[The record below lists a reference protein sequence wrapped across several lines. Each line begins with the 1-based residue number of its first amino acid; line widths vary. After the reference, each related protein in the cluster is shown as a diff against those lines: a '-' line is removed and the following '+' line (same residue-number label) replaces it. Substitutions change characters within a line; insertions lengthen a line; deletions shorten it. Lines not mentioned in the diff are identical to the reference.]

1 MTSNRTR
8 YSKILEFSTA
18 TRISATRNP
27 VIPLKV
33 FVALAKPTLTASS
46 KPFEEPAMISVT
58 LATLGSAIPI
68 TSFFKWM
75 SVCGV
80 YTKTLRN
87 VNEKNIDKF
96 KNCVIKLNFD
106 NIFITYIASGGITE
120 RGWMASRSDEKHDFI
135 HEFIHYLSVE
145 KNASPHT
152 CRCYRRDLEGFEDF
166 LKGTGI
172 SLRPTGGVEIEK
184 VDRIAIR
191 KYLSFLHRK
200 NKKSS
205 IARKLSTLRSFFK
218 YLVREQVI
226 PSNPAKSVSTPK
238 VEKTLPTTLSVDETF
253 RLMESPKSISEQPS
267 ERGKE
272 KSLRDRAIL
281 ELLYSSGLRVS
292 ELVGLNSNQLD
303 LDLGIVRVMGKGR
316 KERIVPVG
324 VKAIEVLKA
333 YSEERGRLKD
343 LRPGGRASGPE
354 GEGAIFINS
363 LGGRLTAR
371 SVGRLIKK
379 YSRVSG
385 IFRKVSPHSLR
396 HTFATH
402 LLDAGA
408 DIREI
413 QEMLGHSSL
422 STTQRYTHVS
432 MGKLMEVYDKAHPRS
447 FKNVGRKAREGKQ

>member
-1 MTSNRTR
+1 MYVS
-8 YSKILEFSTA
+8 STG
-18 TRISATRNP
+18 
-27 VIPLKV
+27 KV
-33 FVALAKPTLTASS
+33 
-46 KPFEEPAMISVT
+46 EM
-58 LATLGSAIPI
+58 G
-68 TSFFKWM
+68 
-75 SVCGV
+75 
-80 YTKTLRN
+80 
-87 VNEKNIDKF
+87 
-96 KNCVIKLNFD
+96 
-106 NIFITYIASGGITE
+106 
-120 RGWMASRSDEKHDFI
+120 
-135 HEFIHYLSVE
+135 
-145 KNASPHT
+145 
-152 CRCYRRDLEGFEDF
+152 
-166 LKGTGI
+166 
-172 SLRPTGGVEIEK
+172 K
-184 VDRIAIR
+184 VDRMAIR

-205 IARKLSTLRSFFK
+205 IARKISTLRSFFK
-218 YLVREQVI
+218 YMVREQVI

-238 VEKTLPTTLSVDETF
+238 VEKTLPTTLTVDEAF
-253 RLMESPKSISEQPS
+253 RLMESPTTISEKPS
-267 ERGKE
+267 EGSKE
-272 KSLRDRAIL
+272 KGLRDRAIL

-324 VKAIEVLKA
+324 VKAIEALEA
-333 YSEERGRLKD
+333 YLEKRGML
-343 LRPGGRASGPE
+343 E
-354 GEGAIFINS
+354 GEEPIFVNS

-371 SVGRLIKK
+371 SVGRLMKR
-379 YSRVSG
+379 YTRHSG

-447 FKNVGRKAREGKQ
+447 FKNVKRGS

>member
-1 MTSNRTR
+1 MAPR
-8 YSKILEFSTA
+8 
-18 TRISATRNP
+18 RI
-27 VIPLKV
+27 
-33 FVALAKPTLTASS
+33 
-46 KPFEEPAMISVT
+46 
-58 LATLGSAIPI
+58 
-68 TSFFKWM
+68 
-75 SVCGV
+75 
-80 YTKTLRN
+80 
-87 VNEKNIDKF
+87 EKRGFIDQ
-96 KNCVIKLNFD
+96 
-106 NIFITYIASGGITE
+106 
-120 RGWMASRSDEKHDFI
+120 
-135 HEFIHYLSVE
+135 FIHYLSIE

-166 LKGTGI
+166 LKNSGTYI
-172 SLRPTGGVEIEK
+172 SSTGKVEMEK
-184 VDRIAIR
+184 VDRMAIR

-205 IARKLSTLRSFFK
+205 IARKISTLRSFFK
-218 YLVREQVI
+218 YMVREQVI
-226 PSNPAKSVSTPK
+226 PSNPAKGVSTPK
-238 VEKTLPTTLSVDETF
+238 VEKTLPTTLTVDEAF
-253 RLMESPKSISEQPS
+253 RLMESPTTISEKPS
-267 ERGKE
+267 EGSKE
-272 KSLRDRAIL
+272 KGLRDRAIL

-324 VKAIEVLKA
+324 TKAIKA
-333 YSEERGRLKD
+333 LEAYLEKRGML
-343 LRPGGRASGPE
+343 E
-354 GEGAIFINS
+354 GEEPIFVNS

-371 SVGRLIKK
+371 SVGRLIKR
-379 YSRVSG
+379 YTRHSG

-447 FKNVGRKAREGKQ
+447 FKNAKRGS

>member
-1 MTSNRTR
+1 M
-8 YSKILEFSTA
+8 
-18 TRISATRNP
+18 
-27 VIPLKV
+27 
-33 FVALAKPTLTASS
+33 
-46 KPFEEPAMISVT
+46 
-58 LATLGSAIPI
+58 
-68 TSFFKWM
+68 
-75 SVCGV
+75 
-80 YTKTLRN
+80 
-87 VNEKNIDKF
+87 
-96 KNCVIKLNFD
+96 
-106 NIFITYIASGGITE
+106 
-120 RGWMASRSDEKHDFI
+120 RGWKVSRSDEKRGFI
-135 HEFIHYLSVE
+135 HQFIHYLSIE

-152 CRCYRRDLEGFEDF
+152 CRCYGKDLQEFEDF
-166 LKGTGI
+166 LKSSGMPLT
-172 SLRPTGGVEIEK
+172 PMGGVEIEK
-184 VDRIAIR
+184 VDRLVIR

-205 IARKLSTLRSFFK
+205 IARKISTLRSFFK

-226 PSNPAKSVSTPK
+226 PSNPAKSISTPK
-238 VEKTLPTTLSVDETF
+238 VEKTLPTTLTVDETF
-253 RLMESPKSISEQPS
+253 RLMESPQRVSKKPSSEGS
-267 ERGKE
+267 RLKR
-272 KSLRDRAIL
+272 LRDQAIL

-303 LDLGIVRVMGKGR
+303 LELGIVRVMGKGR

-324 VKAIEVLKA
+324 MKAIESLKA
-333 YSEERGRLKD
+333 YMEERGVSKGD
-343 LRPGGRASGPE
+343 EP
-354 GEGAIFINS
+354 IFINAS
-363 LGGRLTAR
+363 GGRLTAR

-379 YSRVSG
+379 YSRHSG

-447 FKNVGRKAREGKQ
+447 FRNGSRKHKGNG

>member
-1 MTSNRTR
+1 M
-8 YSKILEFSTA
+8 
-18 TRISATRNP
+18 
-27 VIPLKV
+27 
-33 FVALAKPTLTASS
+33 
-46 KPFEEPAMISVT
+46 
-58 LATLGSAIPI
+58 
-68 TSFFKWM
+68 
-75 SVCGV
+75 
-80 YTKTLRN
+80 
-87 VNEKNIDKF
+87 
-96 KNCVIKLNFD
+96 
-106 NIFITYIASGGITE
+106 ASGSLE
-120 RGWMASRSDEKHDFI
+120 KRGLI
-135 HEFIHYLSVE
+135 HQFIHYLSVE

-152 CRCYRRDLEGFEDF
+152 CRCYQRDLEGFDDF
-166 LKGTGI
+166 LKNSGMYLTSSGE
-172 SLRPTGGVEIEK
+172 VELGK

-205 IARKLSTLRSFFK
+205 IARKISTLRSFFR
-218 YLVREQVI
+218 YLNREQLI

-238 VEKTLPTTLSVDETF
+238 VEKTLPTTLTVDEAF
-253 RLMESPKSISEQPS
+253 RLMESPKSFS
-267 ERGKE
+267 E
-272 KSLRDRAIL
+272 KSSPSGFKNKRLRDRAIL

-292 ELVGLNSNQLD
+292 ELVGLDSNQID
-303 LDLGIVRVMGKGR
+303 QDLGIVKVMGKGR

-324 VKAIEVLKA
+324 IKAVESLKA
-333 YSEERGRLKD
+333 YLDERGLIKG
-343 LRPGGRASGPE
+343 LRPGGKASGPE
-354 GEGAIFINS
+354 GEEPLFVNS

-379 YSRVSG
+379 YTRHSG

-432 MGKLMEVYDKAHPRS
+432 MGKLMEVYDRAHPRS
-447 FKNVGRKAREGKQ
+447 FRNLGRKSKENH

>member
-1 MTSNRTR
+1 MRGRTVSR
-8 YSKILEFSTA
+8 
-18 TRISATRNP
+18 
-27 VIPLKV
+27 
-33 FVALAKPTLTASS
+33 
-46 KPFEEPAMISVT
+46 FEE
-58 LATLGSAIPI
+58 
-68 TSFFKWM
+68 K
-75 SVCGV
+75 
-80 YTKTLRN
+80 
-87 VNEKNIDKF
+87 
-96 KNCVIKLNFD
+96 
-106 NIFITYIASGGITE
+106 
-120 RGWMASRSDEKHDFI
+120 RGLI
-135 HEFIHYLSVE
+135 HQFIHYLSIE

-152 CRCYRRDLEGFEDF
+152 CRCYRRDLEEFENF
-166 LKGTGI
+166 LKNSGTDL
-172 SLRPTGGVEIEK
+172 SPMRGVEIEK
-184 VDRIAIR
+184 VDRIIIR

-205 IARKLSTLRSFFK
+205 IARKISTLRSFFK
-218 YLVREQVI
+218 YLVREQMI
-226 PSNPAKSVSTPK
+226 SSNPAKSVSSPK
-238 VEKTLPTTLSVDETF
+238 VEKTLPTTLTVDEAF
-253 RLMESPKSISEQPS
+253 RLMESPKSISEKP
-267 ERGKE
+267 ERSRE
-272 KSLRDRAIL
+272 KSLRDQAIL

-292 ELVGLNSNQLD
+292 ELVGLNSNHLD

-324 VKAIEVLKA
+324 VKAIEVLNA
-333 YSEERGRLKD
+333 YLEERGM
-343 LRPGGRASGPE
+343 PE
-354 GEGAIFINS
+354 GEKPIFINS

-379 YSRVSG
+379 YSRHSG

-447 FKNVGRKAREGKQ
+447 FRNVSRKSKSNG

>member
-1 MTSNRTR
+1 
-8 YSKILEFSTA
+8 
-18 TRISATRNP
+18 
-27 VIPLKV
+27 
-33 FVALAKPTLTASS
+33 
-46 KPFEEPAMISVT
+46 
-58 LATLGSAIPI
+58 
-68 TSFFKWM
+68 
-75 SVCGV
+75 
-80 YTKTLRN
+80 
-87 VNEKNIDKF
+87 
-96 KNCVIKLNFD
+96 
-106 NIFITYIASGGITE
+106 
-120 RGWMASRSDEKHDFI
+120 MASQSVEKRGLI
-135 HEFIHYLSVE
+135 HQFIHYLSVE

-152 CRCYRRDLEGFEDF
+152 SRCYRRDLEGFEDF
-166 LKGTGI
+166 LKSSGMYLT
-172 SLRPTGGVEIEK
+172 PTGGVEIER

-205 IARKLSTLRSFFK
+205 IARKISTLRSFFK
-218 YLVREQVI
+218 YLVREQMV

-238 VEKTLPTTLSVDETF
+238 IEKTLPTTLTVDEAF
-253 RLMESPKSISEQPS
+253 RLMESPKSISKKSS
-267 ERGKE
+267 EGAKE
-272 KSLRDRAIL
+272 KGLRDRAIL

-303 LDLGIVRVMGKGR
+303 LDLGIVKVMGKGR

-333 YSEERGRLKD
+333 YLEERRMLKG
-343 LRPGGRASGPE
+343 LPPGQKPLWGGARPGGRASRRAMRLSLRGMSPSGAEPEPASGPE
-354 GEGAIFINS
+354 GSPARRAAGPEGDEPIFVNS

-371 SVGRLIKK
+371 SVGRLVKK
-379 YSRVSG
+379 YSRHLG

-447 FKNVGRKAREGKQ
+447 FRNVGRKSKENN

>member
-1 MTSNRTR
+1 
-8 YSKILEFSTA
+8 
-18 TRISATRNP
+18 
-27 VIPLKV
+27 
-33 FVALAKPTLTASS
+33 
-46 KPFEEPAMISVT
+46 
-58 LATLGSAIPI
+58 
-68 TSFFKWM
+68 
-75 SVCGV
+75 
-80 YTKTLRN
+80 
-87 VNEKNIDKF
+87 
-96 KNCVIKLNFD
+96 
-106 NIFITYIASGGITE
+106 
-120 RGWMASRSDEKHDFI
+120 MASQPGKRGSI
-135 HEFIHYLSVE
+135 QQFIHYLSVE

-152 CRCYRRDLEGFEDF
+152 CRCYRRDLEAFEEF
-166 LKGTGI
+166 LKNSGI
-172 SLRPTGGVEIEK
+172 HLTPGGDVKIDK

-205 IARKLSTLRSFFK
+205 IARKISALRSFFK
-218 YLVREQVI
+218 YLVREQLV
-226 PSNPAKSVSTPK
+226 PSNPAKAVSTPK
-238 VEKTLPTTLSVDETF
+238 VEKTLPTTLTVDEAF
-253 RLMESPKSISEQPS
+253 RLMESPQSISAKSSNRSQ
-267 ERGKE
+267 ERNV
-272 KSLRDRAIL
+272 RDRAIL

-324 VKAIEVLKA
+324 VKATDALKA
-333 YSEERGRLKD
+333 YFEERGMLEG
-343 LRPGGRASGPE
+343 LRPVGKASGPE
-354 GEGAIFINS
+354 GDEPIFINLS
-363 LGGRLTAR
+363 GGRLTAR

-379 YSRVSG
+379 YTRHSG

-447 FKNVGRKAREGKQ
+447 FKNASRKSKENT